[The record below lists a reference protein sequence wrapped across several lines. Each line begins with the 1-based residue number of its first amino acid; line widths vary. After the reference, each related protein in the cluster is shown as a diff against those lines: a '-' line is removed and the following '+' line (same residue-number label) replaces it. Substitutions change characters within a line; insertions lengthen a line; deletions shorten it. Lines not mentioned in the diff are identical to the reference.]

1 MSEVIVPSRIWELRD
16 PIEKAVAFEAIRNAQ
31 FSLNIPRRIEPAER
45 KLIELV
51 IRRWTSVGYWLDFN
65 QLGKGRRSGYPLN
78 LPGVRAEETWFE
90 VMEALLKLCIACHEY
105 RKLKDR
111 YYWPIH
117 LWLAVVNDIVQD
129 DINGVFEPCL
139 KKATIQ
145 GRRNFIN
152 CLKKNRM
159 PSFQA
164 WGEFEHTYRLF
175 KTTVDLNKGINKSHK
190 FISARDI
197 KSG

>member
-1 MSEVIVPSRIWELRD
+1 
-16 PIEKAVAFEAIRNAQ
+16 
-31 FSLNIPRRIEPAER
+31 
-45 KLIELV
+45 
-51 IRRWTSVGYWLDFN
+51 
-65 QLGKGRRSGYPLN
+65 
-78 LPGVRAEETWFE
+78 
-90 VMEALLKLCIACHEY
+90 MEALLKLCIACHPY
-105 RKLKDR
+105 RKLEDR

-139 KKATIQ
+139 KKATIK

-175 KTTVDLNKGINKSHK
+175 KTTVDLNKGIDKSHK
-190 FISARDI
+190 FITAREMYIRKYEADLTAYDRNEEAKAGLVRNGVLMVQMGRHPI
-197 KSG
+197 ASGWRPQQLPRLPTKFWEPYTV